1 MNIQLWNNELE
12 IYDSES
18 VMGDMDDEPIV
29 KIWQTERILNRVSG
43 ELVSDQK
50 IIFTIKEGYELKS
63 QKEYVEECKG
73 QLIFSIEREKE

>member
-1 MNIQLWNNELE
+1 MNIQLWDNELE

-18 VMGDMDDEPIV
+18 VMDDDSEPVV
-29 KIWQTERILNRVSG
+29 KLWQTERELDREEDG
-43 ELVSDQK
+43 ELISNQK

-73 QLIFSIEREKE
+73 QTIFSIERKRK